1 MSSAGRV
8 IAVGVA
14 LATAAI
20 TGYVAGRPDLW
31 AFAFSAK
38 MAGAPT
44 APALPS
50 GDVIY
55 YRDPEGK
62 PVYSL
67 TPKATPDGR
76 NFLAVRTSEDVT
88 FETAQEESTAP
99 ISRKIKFYRNPMGLP
114 DTSPAPKKD
123 SMGMSYIPVYAGDD
137 GDDGVIRLSPGK
149 LQRTGVKS
157 SPATSR
163 VISAAIKAPGSIQL
177 DERRITVI
185 SMRAETWIEKVEDV
199 TTGAFVRK
207 GQPLMRVYSPALT
220 AAAADYLS
228 VLNGSVSALSPNR
241 GARQR
246 LSNLDA
252 PETLIALIEKSRAA
266 PLAVTWAAPRDGIV
280 IERTAIEGM
289 RAEPGAVLFRIADTA
304 VVWGQVD
311 IAERDLGNVAVGQS
325 ATVRARSYPGRT
337 FAGKITVIYPQINR
351 ETRTARARVELS
363 NADGALLPEMFV
375 DAEIGIGEAQ
385 PVLAVPDS
393 AVIDTGTRQALFVDK
408 GEGKL
413 EPRDVKLGAR
423 GGGYVEIREGLKE
436 GESVVESANFLIDA
450 ESNLKAALKGFGAA
464 TEAPR

>member
-1 MSSAGRV
+1 MSSGHRAIV
-8 IAVGVA
+8 VGIA
-14 LATAAI
+14 LAMAASA
-20 TGYVAGRPDLW
+20 GYIAGRPDLW
-31 AFAFSAK
+31 AIIYSTRTAS
-38 MAGAPT
+38 
-44 APALPS
+44 APAVPAPPL
-50 GDVIY
+50 GDVVY
-55 YRDPEGK
+55 YRDPDGK

-67 TPKATPDGR
+67 APKATQDGR
-76 NFLAVRTSEDVT
+76 NFLAVRTSEDVS
-88 FETAQEESTAP
+88 FETAKEESVAP

-114 DTSPAPKKD
+114 DTSPGPKKD
-123 SMGMSYIPVYAGDD
+123 SMGMSYIPVYDGDA
-137 GDDGVIRLSPGK
+137 GDDGVINLSPGK

-185 SMRAETWIEKVEDV
+185 SMRSETWIEKVEDV
-199 TTGAFVRK
+199 TTGASVRK

-228 VLNGSVSALSPNR
+228 VLNTPVSALTPNR

-252 PETLIALIEKSRAA
+252 PETLIALIEKTRTA
-266 PLAVTWAAPRDGIV
+266 PLAVTWTAPRDGII

-311 IAERDLGNVAVGQS
+311 IAERDLGNVAVGQT

-351 ETRTARARVELS
+351 ETRTARARVELL

-375 DAEIGIGEAQ
+375 DAEISVGGAK

-393 AVIDTGTRQALFVDK
+393 SVIDTGTRQAIFVDK
-408 GEGKL
+408 GEGKM

-464 TEAPR
+464 TDAPR